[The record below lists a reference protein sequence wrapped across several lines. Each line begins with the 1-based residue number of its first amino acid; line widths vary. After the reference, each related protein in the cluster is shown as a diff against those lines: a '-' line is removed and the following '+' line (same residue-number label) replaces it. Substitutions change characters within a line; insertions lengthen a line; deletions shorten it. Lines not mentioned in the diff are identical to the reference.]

1 MSGAGQA
8 RHING
13 IQGLLIKEYYPGL
26 VNVNGEMKVPTKWSH
41 FYLVEEGGKTIAAKI
56 KREFWVSLSSHRI
69 AK

>member
-13 IQGLLIKEYYPGL
+13 IQGLLIKENYPGL

-41 FYLVEEGGKTIAAKI
+41 FYLVKEGGETIAAKI
-56 KREFWVSLSSHRI
+56 KREFWVSPSSHRI